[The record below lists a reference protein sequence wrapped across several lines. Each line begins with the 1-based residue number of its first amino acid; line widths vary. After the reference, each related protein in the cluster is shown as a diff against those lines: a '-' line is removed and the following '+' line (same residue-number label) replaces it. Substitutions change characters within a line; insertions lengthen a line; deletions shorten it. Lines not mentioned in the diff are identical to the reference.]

1 MTFILVFS
9 LKNATLPEN
18 YNHTAMIFLINIR
31 KKRIEKGISQEMMAS
46 ELGISQSAYA
56 KIENGQQKLP
66 TRMLMRIANILDVPI
81 DSLFEKK

>member
-1 MTFILVFS
+1 
-9 LKNATLPEN
+9 
-18 YNHTAMIFLINIR
+18 MIFLINIR

-46 ELGISQSAYA
+46 ELGISQSTYA

>member
-1 MTFILVFS
+1 
-9 LKNATLPEN
+9 
-18 YNHTAMIFLINIR
+18 MIFLINIR

-66 TRMLMRIANILDVPI
+66 IRMLMRIANILDVPI

>member
-1 MTFILVFS
+1 M
-9 LKNATLPEN
+9 PEN

-56 KIENGQQKLP
+56 KIENGQQRLP

>member
-1 MTFILVFS
+1 M
-9 LKNATLPEN
+9 PEN

-46 ELGISQSAYA
+46 ELGISQSTYA

>member
-1 MTFILVFS
+1 M
-9 LKNATLPEN
+9 PEN

-66 TRMLMRIANILDVPI
+66 IRMLMRIANILDVPI